1 MFNIF
6 NTLTNITVSSSTNP
20 FPYLFDGS
28 WSATLS
34 DPTLMNIVGITAVLG
49 IIMSSIGYMILQPF
63 LIMTGT
69 ISTII
74 GVAGLFLTGVI
85 FETNIAQELQTWSKT
100 TYDVELT
107 YTEAEALL
115 NQASIQLENGE
126 TIILTQI
133 ENEGQILT
141 TVENKE
147 LPVNSKN

>member
-1 MFNIF
+1 
-6 NTLTNITVSSSTNP
+6 
-20 FPYLFDGS
+20 
-28 WSATLS
+28 
-34 DPTLMNIVGITAVLG
+34 
-49 IIMSSIGYMILQPF
+49 
-63 LIMTGT
+63 MTGT

-133 ENEGQILT
+133 ENEGQILA